1 MVHTLTYLGPTLIR
15 LQRVVNVADIFHVI
29 LQLGNP
35 RVLCLNDIHN
45 LRSYEVL
52 QDLEV
57 LEGQR
62 DLHGEYN
69 EYKLVARSQCI
80 KEIDRHLRV
89 GLRTRSSKYSL

>member
-15 LQRVVNVADIFHVI
+15 LQRVVNVADIFDII

-35 RVLCLNDIHN
+35 RVFCLNDIHN
-45 LRSYEVL
+45 LGSYKVL

-69 EYKLVARSQCI
+69 EYKLVARSQC